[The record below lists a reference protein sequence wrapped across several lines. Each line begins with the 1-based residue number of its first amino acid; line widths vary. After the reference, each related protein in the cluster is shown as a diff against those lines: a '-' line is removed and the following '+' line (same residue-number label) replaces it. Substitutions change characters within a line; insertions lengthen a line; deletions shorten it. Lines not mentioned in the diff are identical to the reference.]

1 MKDQSGP
8 KNPPANPNPSER
20 KGRQKRV
27 VGHRLVPMSA
37 DQVDEVARRE
47 GRGQNANVRL
57 NESRCAFCF
66 LKGATTPVPGKKSDH
81 FCRWNIGTR
90 PPAEPARPIRQ
101 VPIEE
106 WDSD

>member
-1 MKDQSGP
+1 MKDHNGP
-8 KNPPANPNPSER
+8 KNPPANPTPSAR
-20 KGRQKRV
+20 KGRKKRV

-57 NESRCAFCF
+57 NESRCRFCF
-66 LKGATTPVPGKKSDH
+66 LKGVKTPTPGHKADH

-90 PPAEPARPIRQ
+90 SQTEPARAIRQ